1 MQHTG
6 DRDMSSPIR
15 LNPSLIASAEREG
28 VIQKRT
34 PPKQI
39 EFWAELGKA
48 VEMVLNYSDVIAI
61 LEGIKK
67 ITVEPVASAVI
78 NPDDVFNSLE
88 EGCKNGDLSER
99 VTSAAVYY
107 EASLKRPGLL
117 DRIDAASGR
126 RLTGRFINGEFVE
139 QG

>member
-1 MQHTG
+1 
-6 DRDMSSPIR
+6 MSSPIR

-28 VIQKRT
+28 VMHKRT

-48 VEMVLNYSDVIAI
+48 VERVLNYDDVIAV

-67 ITVEPVASAVI
+67 ITVEPVPSAAI
-78 NPDDVFNSLE
+78 NADDVFASLE
-88 EGCKNGDLSER
+88 KGRKTGGLSDS

-117 DRIDAASGR
+117 DRIEAASGKR
-126 RLTGRFINGEFVE
+126 QTGRFINGEFVE
-139 QG
+139 HR